1 MSEMESGHET
11 ILVVE
16 DNTLLREGLR
26 DILAMEG
33 YHVLCA
39 ANGVEALELMQ
50 TLRPNLI
57 LSDIAMPHMDG
68 FAFFEAVR
76 AQLDWLTIPLIFLT
90 ARGEKEDMLKGK
102 NLGAED
108 YLVKPLSRDELLTA
122 VRGRLARAR
131 EIEVG
136 QLQRAYEASLT
147 ALANSI
153 DVRDVYTR
161 GHIERVTAYSMAFA
175 AHLGWTGRKLEQMR
189 FAAILHDIGMIFV
202 PESILFKIEP
212 LTEAEWQHIRLHPV
226 AGARM
231 LEHVPYL
238 SPAIP
243 IVRHHHER
251 WDGQGYPDGIAG
263 EQIPIEA
270 RLMTVA
276 DSFDAMTIDRP
287 YRAAISLEAA
297 YEEIIANRGTAYDP
311 AMVQIFEDVWRSGKI
326 QEIWAAWHTTQPVE
340 K

>member
-1 MSEMESGHET
+1 MSDAETGHET

-39 ANGVEALELMQ
+39 SNGLDALEVMD
-50 TLRPNLI
+50 TFRPHLI

-76 AQLDWLTIPLIFLT
+76 AQLDWVSIPLIFLT
-90 ARGEKEDMLKGK
+90 ARGEKEDVLKGK

-122 VRGRLARAR
+122 VRARLARTR

-147 ALANSI
+147 VLANSI

-161 GHIERVTAYSMAFA
+161 GHVERVTAYSMAFA
-175 AHLGWTGRKLEQMR
+175 NHMGWTGRKLEQLR
-189 FAAILHDIGMIFV
+189 FASILHDIGMIFI
-202 PESILFKIEP
+202 PESILFKP
-212 LTEAEWQHIRLHPV
+212 TQLTEAEWQHIRLHPV

-231 LEHVPYL
+231 LEHVAYL
-238 SPAIP
+238 SPAVP

-251 WDGQGYPDGIAG
+251 WDGKGYPDGIAG
-263 EQIPIEA
+263 EAIPIEA
-270 RLMTVA
+270 RLVTVA

-287 YRAAISLEAA
+287 YRQAMPLEAA
-297 YEEIIANRGTAYDP
+297 YDEIVNGRGSAYDP
-311 AMVQIFEDVWRSGKI
+311 AIVQVFEQLWDRGQI
-326 QEIWAAWHTTQPVE
+326 QEIWAGWHANYPAR